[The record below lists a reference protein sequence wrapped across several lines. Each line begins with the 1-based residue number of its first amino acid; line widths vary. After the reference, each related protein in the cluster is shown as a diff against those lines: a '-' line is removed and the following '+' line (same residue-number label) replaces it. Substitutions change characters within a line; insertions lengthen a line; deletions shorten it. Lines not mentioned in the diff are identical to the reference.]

1 MERDPAEAPDTALD
15 RQIRLEHL
23 ARALRSLPP
32 TTQAILLLKKRD
44 GLTRQ
49 EIARELG
56 ISEHTVK
63 KHLLK
68 AVAWCR
74 ERGLPDREQGK

>member
-1 MERDPAEAPDTALD
+1 MS
-15 RQIRLEHL
+15 RL
-23 ARALRSLPP
+23 A
-32 TTQAILLLKKRD
+32 
-44 GLTRQ
+44 
-49 EIARELG
+49 EIAQELG

-74 ERGLPDREQGK
+74 ERGLPDRERDK